1 MNEAKTPDHSV
12 KTLGQGIIELFF
24 YLPVFIIIAIYLLP
38 ASAIWAWIA
47 TLPLCYWAASLMIGR
62 WSNLR
67 YGVRLLLALAI
78 GGLDGALIIGSWVKE
93 AAILPFIVCSFAAIF
108 IAWRGMSARMRDW
121 SDSFPNTL
129 MLIGVMIYVAAQ
141 PLKLLVFKKLVDYN
155 GILIVCGIAAV
166 ILFFFIANERHLNSE
181 TIDTGRTSATLAFK
195 RQNRLL
201 MIIVVAIISILALF
215 RQIQQAIERF
225 FHAII
230 ERIMNWLNRPKEQ
243 IITEEPPSNAAMPQM
258 PTEEAKPPSDL
269 MLLLEQILKVIGIAI
284 VIAIACILLYF
295 VFKKLYHWAKI
306 IASRLRER
314 GADSRKGA
322 AGYTDE
328 VESLMTLINLREQ
341 MGNQLKKLLPR
352 RRTQAVEWNAL
363 ASNAEKIRYLYLR
376 VLRSGA
382 EQGYSVNASLTPRE
396 TADDLANW
404 KDGKLKQAGMH
415 PFIDVYE
422 EVRYGDKEPD
432 NQQVDAFKRQL
443 EKKS

>member
-1 MNEAKTPDHSV
+1 MNAVKKRGLSV
-12 KTLGQGIIELFF
+12 KALGQGIIELFF
-24 YLPVFIIIAIYLLP
+24 YFPVFLVIAIYLLP
-38 ASAIWAWIA
+38 ESAIWAWIA
-47 TLPLCYWAASLMIGR
+47 TLPLCYWAASQLIGR
-62 WSNLR
+62 WPSLR

-78 GGLDGALIIGSWVKE
+78 GGLDGALVVGALVKE
-93 AAILPFIVCSFAAIF
+93 AAIIPLIVCSFAAF
-108 IAWRGMSARMRDW
+108 LVAWRGMSAQLRDW

-129 MLIGVMIYVAAQ
+129 MLSGVMIYVAAQ
-141 PLKLLVFKKLVDYN
+141 PLKLIVIKKLVDYN

-181 TIDTGRTSATLAFK
+181 TIDTGKTSATLAFK
-195 RQNRLL
+195 RQNRML

-225 FHAII
+225 FHTII
-230 ERIMNWLNRPKEQ
+230 ERIMSWLNRPKEQ

-269 MLLLEQILKVIGIAI
+269 MLLLEQLLKVIGIAI

-295 VFKKLYHWAKI
+295 IFKKLYHWAKI
-306 IASRLRER
+306 IAAKLRER

-341 MGNQLKKLLPR
+341 MGNQLKKLLPKK
-352 RRTQAVEWNAL
+352 RTQAVEWNAL

-382 EQGYSVNASLTPRE
+382 EQGYPVNASLTPRE
-396 TADDLANW
+396 TADDLAKW
-404 KDGKLKQAGMH
+404 KDGKLKQVGMH
-415 PFIDVYE
+415 PFIDIYE

-432 NQQVDAFKRQL
+432 DQQVDALKRQMDQ
-443 EKKS
+443 KN